1 MEKPIR
7 RHKALQPLSR
17 DHHHGLLLSWKIRQG
32 IKKGIDA
39 ERMMTYARWFWDTQ
53 LQQHF
58 EVEEKHIFPILGDAN
73 PMVKKALNDHR
84 RIARLLTSTDS
95 DKKQSLSLV
104 GEELDNHIRFEEREL
119 FNVIQETATVDQLQL
134 IEQIHS
140 QAPHLP
146 EWEDEFWK

>member
-1 MEKPIR
+1 MEKPIK

-39 ERMMTYARWFWDTQ
+39 TRMMAYARWFWDTQ
-53 LQQHF
+53 LKQHF
-58 EVEEKHIFPILGDAN
+58 EAEEKHIFPILSDTN
-73 PMVKKALNDHR
+73 TMVKKAISDHR
-84 RIARLLTSTDS
+84 RIARLLTSTDE
-95 DKKQSLSLV
+95 DKKRALSLIE
-104 GEELDNHIRFEEREL
+104 EELDNHIRFEEREL
-119 FNVIQETATVDQLQL
+119 FNVIQETATAKQLQL

-140 QAPHLP
+140 DGSHQS